1 MLHTGTSSL
10 RSGSA
15 GERAGSSGPQ
25 TLGYSVGMRRDVHL
39 KKKKKRERILFLVN
53 THIYNLY
60 SLTLNAMQ
68 AI

>member
-1 MLHTGTSSL
+1 MFHTGTSSL

-15 GERAGSSGPQ
+15 GEHASSSGPQ

-39 KKKKKRERILFLVN
+39 KKKRDNLVFYY

-68 AI
+68 AM